1 MQVCSKCNSNT
12 NDDESLC
19 PNCHA
24 DLTKYSMSAVSLAT
38 LKANPRVKAITLS
51 VSNTACPTCKSMQGT
66 YEKEFVPILPIHGC
80 SEPLGCTSVYQPVLL
95 EIFP

>member
-1 MQVCSKCNSNT
+1 
-12 NDDESLC
+12 
-19 PNCHA
+19 
-24 DLTKYSMSAVSLAT
+24 
-38 LKANPRVKAITLS
+38 VKAITLS